1 MRLRTTLTA
10 GVLAVGVVL
19 GGATTALA
27 HGDDDHGRNH
37 GYGYGRDDDRRHD
50 YGHGYGRDDDRR
62 HDYGHGRND
71 DRRHDYGHGRND
83 DRRHD
88 YGHGYGRDDNRH
100 HGYARDDDRDH
111 GRDHGLEGGRKG
123 ACHMEGDTSANK
135 GTHYQSD
142 CGWASWHSASHT
154 GY

>member
-27 HGDDDHGRNH
+27 HGDDDHGSHH

-50 YGHGYGRDDDRR
+50 YGYGYGRGDDRR
-62 HDYGHGRND
+62 HDYGH
-71 DRRHDYGHGRND
+71 
-83 DRRHD
+83 
-88 YGHGYGRDDNRH
+88 GHGYGRDDNRH

-111 GRDHGLEGGRKG
+111 GRDHGSEGGRKG
-123 ACHMEGDTSANK
+123 ACHMEGDTNANK

>member
-27 HGDDDHGRNH
+27 HGDDDHGRHH
-37 GYGYGRDDDRRHD
+37 GYGYGNSRDDDRRHD
-50 YGHGYGRDDDRR
+50 YGRDDDRR
-62 HDYGHGRND
+62 HDYGHGRDD
-71 DRRHDYGHGRND
+71 DRRHDYGRDD

-88 YGHGYGRDDNRH
+88 YGNGYGRDDNRH
-100 HGYARDDDRDH
+100 HGYTRKDDREH
-111 GRDHGLEGGRKG
+111 GRDHSSEGGRKG
-123 ACHMEGDTSANK
+123 ACHMEGDTNANR

-142 CGWASWHSASHT
+142 CGWANWHSASHQ